1 MPLQIGT
8 ENATSGMSKAIY
20 DEIHALLSP
29 PLGGMAEEDMEKVR
43 DGWKKLA
50 YAISKGVI
58 DHIETNMEI
67 KGIQAS
73 GNINAAVSGSA
84 ATQNGVVFTQN
95 NDGTGHVG

>member
-1 MPLQIGT
+1 MALEIGNT
-8 ENATSGMSKAIY
+8 SATSGMSKAIY
-20 DEIHALLSP
+20 DQLNTILSP
-29 PLGGMAEEDMEKVR
+29 PLLSMPPDELAKIR
-43 DGWKKLA
+43 DSWKQLA

-58 DHIETNMEI
+58 DHIKTNMEI

-84 ATQNGVVFTQN
+84 ATQTGVVFTQN

>member
-1 MPLQIGT
+1 MPLEIGNT
-8 ENATSGMSKAIY
+8 SATSGMSKAIY
-20 DEIHALLSP
+20 DQLNTILSP
-29 PLGGMAEEDMEKVR
+29 PLSGMPPAELAKIR
-43 DGWKKLA
+43 DSWKQLA

-58 DHIETNMEI
+58 DHIKTNMEI

-84 ATQNGVVFTQN
+84 ATQTGVVFTQS